1 MIWCGCHMI
10 MFWVHDSAL
19 MKVVGA
25 MFFVN
30 GWSAFGAHT
39 FNNALCGA
47 VDKLSMLFTVWL
59 VAGFCFE
66 ELIEASSAYDSSTKY
81 FASCSFMKWYDG
93 LLMPLAGVREVSGK
107 ESSKAAVKAT
117 AERSFN
123 RSFFTGGLW
132 CGCCSLL
139 WWAVGKEID
148 APDQGFFIMMFGL
161 PIAVSLSIAIII
173 GYSRFDEPSDTFSGR
188 VSGLTWVECKET
200 ELTKL
205 TELPE
210 LVQALREAKL
220 TFTQPAIGAVF
231 FSRGQRIY
239 TMKANEWELVHGKW
253 EQLLTGDGKA
263 ELHLDQFITLS
274 EKRFRPARAVL
285 QDYSIERL
293 WFGVRLMIVGAGSWG
308 LTESYCDE
316 SAFFRWFPGH
326 VLWHVCMSVGLTHAL
341 IFAIMLR
348 ANNFRASVVRI
359 GHEGEASACNDIE
372 MNQRSL
378 GPIARWYFWFLPGFV
393 FMPDLQPQLSS
404 EGAAPVKKLAR
415 FLEA

>member
-1 MIWCGCHMI
+1 
-10 MFWVHDSAL
+10 
-19 MKVVGA
+19 
-25 MFFVN
+25 
-30 GWSAFGAHT
+30 
-39 FNNALCGA
+39 
-47 VDKLSMLFTVWL
+47 ML
-59 VAGFCFE
+59 
-66 ELIEASSAYDSSTKY
+66 
-81 FASCSFMKWYDG
+81 
-93 LLMPLAGVREVSGK
+93 
-107 ESSKAAVKAT
+107 
-117 AERSFN
+117 
-123 RSFFTGGLW
+123 
-132 CGCCSLL
+132 
-139 WWAVGKEID
+139 
-148 APDQGFFIMMFGL
+148 QQ
-161 PIAVSLSIAIII
+161 
-173 GYSRFDEPSDTFSGR
+173 PSDTFSGR

-293 WFGVRLMIVGAGSWG
+293 WFGVRLMIVGAGSWVSTRLQCTPHAYYHVTHAPCRHLPVGALQG

-348 ANNFRASVVRI
+348 
-359 GHEGEASACNDIE
+359 
-372 MNQRSL
+372 
-378 GPIARWYFWFLPGFV
+378 
-393 FMPDLQPQLSS
+393 
-404 EGAAPVKKLAR
+404 
-415 FLEA
+415 